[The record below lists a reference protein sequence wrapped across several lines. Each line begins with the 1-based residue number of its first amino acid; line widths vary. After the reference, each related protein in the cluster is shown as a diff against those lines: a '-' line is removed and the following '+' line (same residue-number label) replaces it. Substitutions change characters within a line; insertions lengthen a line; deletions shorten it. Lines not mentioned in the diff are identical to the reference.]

1 MSPADLLT
9 APNRKPFP
17 ISLTPAAAEVTSVVS
32 ASRLKCYQTCR
43 RQFYF
48 RYMLGL
54 KKPAG
59 PALIVGQALHRMLE
73 IWNHARWHGD
83 NAINATTPERFEEEW
98 QKIVEA
104 QPVAWK
110 DNKDE
115 EKQKTTALRLWQAW
129 QKNPRIP
136 LDEAPEGVEVY
147 LEHEE
152 ATSDQPKIIGYLDL
166 VRAGG
171 LLVEFKT
178 AARSTKAEE
187 LAHQHRLQLT
197 IYALL
202 YRESTWQQERGFQ
215 VIQLIKTKEPKIE
228 VFNLPPATDRDFEEL
243 DATIRAFQEGVAHGD
258 FSQSPGQHCS
268 WCDYRTECMGKVAT
282 N

>member
-1 MSPADLLT
+1 MSAPFLLEP
-9 APNRKPFP
+9 PNQKSFP
-17 ISLTPAAAEVTSVVS
+17 ISLAPAAAEVTAVVS
-32 ASRLKCYQTCR
+32 ASRLKCYMTCR

-59 PALIVGQALHRMLE
+59 AALIVGQALHRMLE

-83 NAINATTPERFEEEW
+83 DPVKTTTPERFEEEW
-98 QKIVEA
+98 HTIVEA
-104 QPVAWK
+104 QAVAWK
-110 DNKDE
+110 DDKDE
-115 EKQKTTALRLWQAW
+115 PKQKATALRLWHAW
-129 QKNPRIP
+129 LENPPIP
-136 LDEAPEGVEVY
+136 VDEAPEGVEVY

-152 ATSDQPKIIGYLDL
+152 ATSDRPKIIGYLDL

-178 AARSTKAEE
+178 AARSTKADE

-202 YRESTWQQERGFQ
+202 YRESTWQEEKGFQ

-228 VFNLPPATDRDFEEL
+228 VFNLPPAREKDFEEL
-243 DATIRAFQEGVAHGD
+243 DATIRAFQQGVANGD
-258 FSQSPGQHCS
+258 FSMSPGQQCS
-268 WCDYRTECMGKVAT
+268 WCDYRKECMAKIAL

>member
-1 MSPADLLT
+1 MSAPFLLEP
-9 APNRKPFP
+9 PNRKSFP
-17 ISLTPAAAEVTSVVS
+17 ISLAPAAADVTAVVS
-32 ASRLKCYQTCR
+32 ASRLKCYMTCR

-59 PALIVGQALHRMLE
+59 AALIVGLALHRMLE

-83 NAINATTPERFEEEW
+83 DPVKATTPERFEEEW
-98 QKIVEA
+98 QTIMDA
-104 QPVAWK
+104 QAVAWK
-110 DNKDE
+110 DDKDE
-115 EKQKTTALRLWQAW
+115 PKQKATALRLWQAW
-129 QKNPRIP
+129 LENPPIP
-136 LDEAPEGVEVY
+136 VDETPEGVEVY

-152 ATSDQPKIIGYLDL
+152 ATSDRPKIIGYLDL

-171 LLVEFKT
+171 MLVEFKT
-178 AARSTKAEE
+178 AARSTKADE

-202 YRESTWQQERGFQ
+202 YRESTWQEEKGFQ

-228 VFNLPPATDRDFEEL
+228 VCNLPPAREKDFEEL
-243 DATIRAFQEGVAHGD
+243 DATIRAFQQGVANGD
-258 FSQSPGQHCS
+258 FSMSPGQHCS
-268 WCDYRTECMGKVAT
+268 WCDYRAECMVKVAL

>member
-1 MSPADLLT
+1 MSPPDLLI
-9 APNRKPFP
+9 APENK
-17 ISLTPAAAEVTSVVS
+17 LPAQALAGVAADVTSVVS
-32 ASRLKCYQTCR
+32 ASRLKCYMTCR

-48 RYMLGL
+48 RYILGI

-59 PALIVGQALHRMLE
+59 AALIVGQALHRMLE

-83 NAINATTPERFEEEW
+83 NAALATTPERFEEEW
-98 QKIVEA
+98 QTIVEA

-110 DNKDE
+110 DDKDE
-115 EKQKTTALRLWQAW
+115 PKQKATALRLWQAW
-129 QKNPRIP
+129 LTDPPIP
-136 LDEAPEGVEVY
+136 IDEAPEGVEVY

-152 ATSDQPKIIGYLDL
+152 VTSDRPKIIGYLNL

-171 LLVEFKT
+171 TLVEFKT
-178 AARSTKAEE
+178 AARSTNAEE

-202 YRESTWQQERGFQ
+202 YRESTWEQERGFQ

-228 VFNLPPATDRDFEEL
+228 VFNLPPATEKDFEEL
-243 DATIRAFQEGVAHGD
+243 DATIHAFQEGVSNGD
-258 FSQSPGQHCS
+258 FSMSPGQHCS
-268 WCDYRTECMGKVAT
+268 WCDHRTECMAKVAT

>member
-1 MSPADLLT
+1 MKCSSLLT
-9 APNRKPFP
+9 TTPGPSRPTPLAP
-17 ISLTPAAAEVTSVVS
+17 TAAEVTSVVS

-48 RYMLGL
+48 RYLLGL

-59 PALIVGQALHRMLE
+59 PALIVGQVLHRMLE

-83 NAINATTPERFEEEW
+83 DATKATTPERFEEEW
-98 QKIVEA
+98 QEIVES

-110 DNKDE
+110 DDSDPD
-115 EKQKTTALRLWQAW
+115 KQKATAHRLWEAW
-129 QKNPRIP
+129 QADPP
-136 LDEAPEGVEVY
+136 VPQDELPEGVEVY

-152 ATSDQPKIIGYLDL
+152 ATGDRPKLVGYLDL
-166 VRAGG
+166 VRPGG

-178 AARSTKAEE
+178 AARSANREE

-197 IYALL
+197 LYALL
-202 YRESTWQQERGFQ
+202 YRESTWQEERGFQ
-215 VIQLIKTKEPKIE
+215 VIQLVKTKIPRIE
-228 VFNLPPATDRDFEEL
+228 VFELPPATEKDFEEL
-243 DATIRAFQEGVAHGD
+243 DATIHAFQQGVANGD
-258 FSQSPGQHCS
+258 FTMSPGQHCA
-268 WCDYRTECMGKVAT
+268 WCDYRAECLAKVAA

>member
-1 MSPADLLT
+1 MTPPDLL
-9 APNRKPFP
+9 AQPNRKPFP
-17 ISLTPAAAEVTSVVS
+17 KSLAPAAAEATAVVS
-32 ASRLKCYQTCR
+32 ASRLKCYMTCR

-48 RYMLGL
+48 RYILGL

-83 NAINATTPERFEEEW
+83 NATTATSPERFEEEW
-98 QKIVEA
+98 QKIVAA

-110 DNKDE
+110 DDKDE
-115 EKQKTTALRLWQAW
+115 PKQKATALRLWQAW
-129 QKNPRIP
+129 QENPPIP
-136 LDEAPEGVEVY
+136 QDEAPDGVEVY

-152 ATSDQPKIIGYLDL
+152 ALSGQPKIIGYLDL

-171 LLVEFKT
+171 TLVEFKT
-178 AARSTKAEE
+178 AARSTKASE

-202 YRESTWQQERGFQ
+202 YRESTWQQEKGFQ

-228 VFNLPPATDRDFEEL
+228 VFNLPPATEKDFEEL
-243 DATIRAFQEGVAHGD
+243 DATIHAFQQGVSNGD
-258 FSQSPGQHCS
+258 FTLSPGQHCS
-268 WCDYRTECMGKVAT
+268 WCDFRTECQGRVAS

>member
-1 MSPADLLT
+1 MNAPTLL
-9 APNRKPFP
+9 ALPNRKSFP
-17 ISLTPAAAEVTSVVS
+17 KSLAPAAAEVTAVVS
-32 ASRLKCYQTCR
+32 ASRLKCYMTCR

-59 PALIVGQALHRMLE
+59 AALIVGQALHRMLE

-83 NAINATTPERFEEEW
+83 NPTLATSLERFEEEW
-98 QKIVEA
+98 QTIVEA
-104 QPVAWK
+104 QAVAWK
-110 DNKDE
+110 DDKDE
-115 EKQKTTALRLWQAW
+115 PKQKATALRLWQAW
-129 QKNPRIP
+129 LEKPPIP
-136 LDEAPEGVEVY
+136 EEETPEGVEVY

-152 ATSDQPKIIGYLDL
+152 VTSDRPKIIGYLDL

-178 AARSTKAEE
+178 SARSTNADE

-202 YRESTWQQERGFQ
+202 YRESTWQQEKGVQ

-228 VFNLPPATDRDFEEL
+228 VFTFPPATDKDFEEL
-243 DATIRAFQEGVAHGD
+243 DATIHAFKEGVSNGD
-258 FSQSPGQHCS
+258 FSMSPGQHCS
-268 WCDYRTECMGKVAT
+268 WCDYRAECMAKVAS

>member
-1 MSPADLLT
+1 MITPLLLEP
-9 APNRKPFP
+9 PNRKSFP
-17 ISLTPAAAEVTSVVS
+17 ISLAPAAADVTAVVS
-32 ASRLKCYQTCR
+32 ASRLKCYMSCR

-59 PALIVGQALHRMLE
+59 AALIVGQALHRMVE

-83 NAINATTPERFEEEW
+83 NPTLATSPERFEDEW
-98 QKIVEA
+98 QSIVEA
-104 QPVAWK
+104 QPVSWK
-110 DNKDE
+110 DDKE
-115 EKQKTTALRLWQAW
+115 EPKQKATALLLWQTW
-129 QKNPRIP
+129 LENPPIP
-136 LDEAPEGVEVY
+136 VDETPEGVEVY

-152 ATSDQPKIIGYLDL
+152 ALSDRPRIIGYLDL

-178 AARSTKAEE
+178 AARSTNADE

-202 YRESTWQQERGFQ
+202 YRESTWQMERGFQ
-215 VIQLIKTKEPKIE
+215 VIQLVKTKEPKIE
-228 VFNLPPATDRDFEEL
+228 VFNFPPASEKDFEEL
-243 DATIRAFQEGVAHGD
+243 DATIRAFQEGVANSD
-258 FSQSPGQHCS
+258 FSQSPGQHCA

-282 N
+282 H

>member
-1 MSPADLLT
+1 MNSPSLLE
-9 APNRKPFP
+9 APNRKSFP
-17 ISLTPAAAEVTSVVS
+17 KSLALVAAEVTSVVS
-32 ASRLKCYQTCR
+32 ASRLKCYMTCR

-48 RYMLGL
+48 RYILGL

-59 PALIVGQALHRMLE
+59 AALIVGQALHRMLE

-83 NAINATTPERFEEEW
+83 NADLGTTPERFEEEW
-98 QKIVEA
+98 HTIVEA

-110 DNKDE
+110 DDKE
-115 EKQKTTALRLWQAW
+115 EPKQKATALRLWQAW
-129 QKNPRIP
+129 LADPPIP
-136 LDEAPEGVEVY
+136 IDQAPEGVEVY

-152 ATSDQPKIIGYLDL
+152 AISDRPKIIGYLDL

-202 YRESTWQQERGFQ
+202 YRESTWQQEKGFQ

-228 VFNLPPATDRDFEEL
+228 VFNFPPATDKDFEEL
-243 DATIRAFQEGVAHGD
+243 DATIHAFQQGVSRGD
-258 FSQSPGQHCS
+258 FTLSPGQHCS
-268 WCDYRTECMGKVAT
+268 WCDYRTECQNKVAT